1 MELSRRGF
9 LAGLLGTAVIAVV
22 PKAVDAPVPV
32 EPFDPWAVQAP
43 DGTTYQWVRT
53 ALLGEPDPANVQAR
67 LDNGWQFV
75 QPATYPSAP
84 TTTLGNAIE
93 THGLVLM
100 EKPTASVRAQIAE
113 EYERNVRLAGGKP

>member
-9 LAGLLGTAVIAVV
+9 LAGLLGTAVIAVI
-22 PKAVDAPVPV
+22 PKAADVVMPA
-32 EPFDPWAVQAP
+32 EPFDPWAVKAP

-53 ALLGEPDPANVQAR
+53 ALLGEADPANVQAR

-75 QPATYPSAP
+75 APTTYPSAP

-100 EKPTASVRAQIAE
+100 EKPTAAVRAQIAE
-113 EYERNVRLAGGKP
+113 EYERNVRLAGGGS